1 MSGAPLVLTDV
12 GVGRAVEE
20 WLRSAGYD
28 LKTVRDLDPRMS
40 DDDIL
45 RWAVR
50 EQRLVVTMDKDF
62 GEMVYRSGQVHAG
75 VLLLRLD
82 DATGDEKV
90 RVIRAIF
97 TRQGHQL
104 TSHFSVYQNGRLR
117 IR

>member
-1 MSGAPLVLTDV
+1 VSVAPLVLTDV
-12 GVGRAVEE
+12 GVGRGVEE

-28 LKTVRDLDPRMS
+28 VKAVRDLDPRMS

-45 RWAVR
+45 AWAVR

-62 GEMVYRSGQVHAG
+62 GEMVYRSGQPHAG
-75 VLLLRLD
+75 VFLLRLD

-90 RVIRAIF
+90 RVVSALFIRH
-97 TRQGHQL
+97 GHQL
-104 TSHFSVYQNGRLR
+104 ANHFSVYQNGRLR